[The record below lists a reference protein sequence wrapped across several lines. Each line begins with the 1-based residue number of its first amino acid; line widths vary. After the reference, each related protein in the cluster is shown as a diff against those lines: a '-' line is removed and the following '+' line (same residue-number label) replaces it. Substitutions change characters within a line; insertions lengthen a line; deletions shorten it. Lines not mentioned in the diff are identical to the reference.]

1 MTYIRT
7 QNKNGMKILESLL
20 LKNVLSESLL
30 LMSNAPLSITNTGI
44 EKSLKQSKNAEIKK
58 ADVLIPVITK
68 STEEWQNT
76 IPIMAN
82 ALNTS

>member
-1 MTYIRT
+1 MFDIILI
-7 QNKNGMKILESLL
+7 KIAIM
-20 LKNVLSESLL
+20 SENL
-30 LMSNAPLSITNTGI
+30 
-44 EKSLKQSKNAEIKK
+44 SLKIKRNVRKKKLKKFLSKYHLKNAEIKK